1 MPVLRSLH
9 ASTRRAYF
17 AAVVI
22 FACALATPDAQAQT
36 QAQTA
41 VERPTIQQLANVLQ
55 QDPDNRPA
63 RWAFAQGAFN
73 ANRYDVARYHV
84 GQLLRSAQSEGDI
97 ETLTCGLSEITAA
110 DPWDVSFNFSLLPS
124 TNVNRYTYNN
134 EFETLLGIFTP
145 EGGGD
150 EVSGIGLSV
159 GAGLSYTIALPD
171 YSQLSLRTRVDQRLY
186 DVPDLNS
193 TSVRVALSRES
204 FAIGRTTT
212 MEPFLRLGFDEE
224 RELERRDYGLSLSTP
239 WQLGNGAQLR
249 TSFMGESR
257 NYIDSEASSG
267 PYGRIGVNY
276 ENSIGPRMRFRFGV
290 SVARFEPEREHLT
303 YWESSL
309 SANISRRFD
318 GIGALGVFG
327 SITARDYD
335 GIFPATDL
343 IREDDTV
350 ALGISYSPQQFD
362 IFGARPK
369 ISCQVQRNAS
379 NIALYDYQTTDC
391 RIAFEKSY

>member
-1 MPVLRSLH
+1 MPVFRSLH

-36 QAQTA
+36 QAQTQVQTA

-63 RWAFAQGAFN
+63 RWAFAQGAFD

-84 GQLLRSAQSEGDI
+84 GQLLRSAQSEDDI
-97 ETLTCGLSEITAA
+97 ETLTRGLSEITAA

-193 TSVRVALSRES
+193 TSVCVALSRES

-212 MEPFLRLGFDEE
+212 IEPFLRLGFDEE
-224 RELERRDYGLSLSTP
+224 RELERRDYGLSLSTA
-239 WQLGNGAQLR
+239 WQLGNGDNCAHRLWVKAAI
-249 TSFMGESR
+249 TSTAKRQAAPTAG
-257 NYIDSEASSG
+257 
-267 PYGRIGVNY
+267 
-276 ENSIGPRMRFRFGV
+276 
-290 SVARFEPEREHLT
+290 
-303 YWESSL
+303 
-309 SANISRRFD
+309 SA
-318 GIGALGVFG
+318 
-327 SITARDYD
+327 
-335 GIFPATDL
+335 
-343 IREDDTV
+343 
-350 ALGISYSPQQFD
+350 
-362 IFGARPK
+362 
-369 ISCQVQRNAS
+369 
-379 NIALYDYQTTDC
+379 
-391 RIAFEKSY
+391 

>member
-1 MPVLRSLH
+1 MPAHRSLH
-9 ASTRRAYF
+9 TIIRRAYLG
-17 AAVVI
+17 AVVL
-22 FACALATPDAQAQT
+22 FFCALATPDAQAQ
-36 QAQTA
+36 AA
-41 VERPTIQQLANVLQ
+41 VERPTIAQLANVLK
-55 QDPDNRPA
+55 QDPDNRLA

-84 GQLLRSAQSEGDI
+84 GQLLRSAQSEDDI
-97 ETLTCGLSEITAA
+97 ETLTRGLSDITAA

-124 TNVNRYTYNN
+124 TNVHRYTYNN

-150 EVSGIGLSV
+150 EVSGIGLSI

-171 YSQLSLRTRVDQRLY
+171 YSQLSLRTRVNQTLY
-186 DVPDLNS
+186 DISELNS
-193 TSVRVALSRES
+193 TSVRVGLSRES

-212 MEPFLRLGFDEE
+212 MEPFLRLSIDEE
-224 RELERRDYGLSLSTP
+224 QVLERRDYGLKLATA
-239 WQLGNGAQLR
+239 WQLGNGGQLR
-249 TSFMGESR
+249 TSFLGESR
-257 NYIDSEASSG
+257 NYIDSDATSG

-276 ENSIGPRMRFRFGV
+276 GNSIGPRTRFGLGI
-290 SVARFEPEREHLT
+290 SIARFEPEREHLT
-303 YWESSL
+303 YWERSV
-309 SANISRRFD
+309 SADISRRFN
-318 GIGALGVFG
+318 GIGALGLFG

-350 ALGISYSPQQFD
+350 AVGISYSPQTFEV
-362 IFGARPK
+362 FGARPK
-369 ISCQVQRNAS
+369 VSCQVQRNAS
-379 NIALYDYQTTDC
+379 NIALYDYQSTDC